1 MRSRSSIQR
10 FARDEQGAVAVIFTL
25 SLMVL
30 LFAIFLSVD
39 TARAYDVRSRVQAA
53 LDAAALAGAKLL
65 VEDGVSDANVQERA
79 EAYFLEQLTRLG
91 FPDVSVEN
99 FVADPDWANS
109 TVTARADV
117 AMRSYFRSLSGDGD
131 QLEFSPQSTAT
142 FRTLRIELSLV
153 ADVTGSMC
161 DTPPAVT
168 DPPCT
173 SATKLNALK
182 AAARDMVT
190 SLSSTTSLPGGIRV
204 GLVPYSASVNAGG
217 LANAVSGGAS
227 VDGCVVERNGGDA
240 FTNASPYAQP
250 LGAIAPGSLPFY
262 SCVASPVRPLVDIS
276 LAGERNALLAAI
288 DNLAASGGTAGHI
301 GAAWGWYL
309 LSPEWSAVFGSRAGR
324 PWDPAKVM
332 KVVVLMTDGDFN
344 ISYANGGETHPWPDP
359 LSMDTSHPGSS
370 GHQALRLCEEIK
382 SLGDASKSV
391 RIYTV
396 AFQAPMAAES
406 MLKQCAGEENYY
418 DASNASQLN
427 DAFRDIVRRLNNLR
441 MTS

>member
-1 MRSRSSIQR
+1 MLSPSSIRR
-10 FARDEQGAVAVIFTL
+10 FERDDQGTVAVIFSL

-39 TARAYDVRSRVQAA
+39 MARAYDVRSRVQAA

-65 VEDGVSDANVQERA
+65 VEDGVSDADVQEKA
-79 EAYFLEQLTRLG
+79 EAFFLAQLTRLG
-91 FPDVSVEN
+91 FRDVSVEN

-109 TVTARADV
+109 TVTASADV
-117 AMRSYFRSLSGDGD
+117 AMGSYFKSLSGDGD
-131 QLEFSPQSTAT
+131 QLAFSTQSTAT

-161 DTPPAVT
+161 DVAPAVT

-173 SATKLNALK
+173 SAVKLDALK

-190 SLSSTTSLPGGIRV
+190 SLASSTSLPGGIRV

-217 LANAVSGGAS
+217 LANAVSAGS
-227 VDGCVVERNGGDA
+227 SLDGCVVERSGADA
-240 FTNASPYAQP
+240 FSNASPYTQP
-250 LGAIAPGSLPFY
+250 LGAIVPGSLPFY
-262 SCVASPVRPLVDIS
+262 SCVASPVRPLVDLAS
-276 LAGERNALLAAI
+276 AGERIALLAAI

-359 LSMDTSHPGSS
+359 LSSDASHPGSS
-370 GHQALRLCEEIK
+370 GEQALRLCEEIK
-382 SLGDASKSV
+382 SLGNASKSV

-396 AFQAPMAAES
+396 AFQAPAAAETL
-406 MLKQCAGEENYY
+406 LKQCAGEENYY
-418 DASNASQLN
+418 DAGNASQLN
-427 DAFRDIVRRLNNLR
+427 DAFRDIVRRLNGLR